1 MALSYPSLLP
11 GLFADGAANHD
22 VIPDTGAAIGRMAW
36 DVGFPAET
44 SQPTAIGGVPPHRL
58 DMNGLGNRLS
68 QHVFWQQS
76 GGMYVWDATLDYPPY
91 AHVIGSDGKE
101 YIAQAPSGP
110 SQGSGA
116 VNPVN
121 DDYPFVYW
129 KSLQRVMLDML
140 YPVGSIY
147 MSVTATSPAVLFGG
161 RWQQIKGKFI
171 LSSNT
176 NFPAGSTGGSNI
188 KQLQPSEMPQ
198 HTHTVTVTASTNSPT
213 VTIAAKNVTATT
225 GGQSQTH
232 THSVTFPKTNATTT
246 TAGAHKHTRGN
257 MDITGTFSGVGEKYD
272 GVPNTLT
279 GAFYR
284 VNTKKDPSQG
294 VPLSNSGNKDD
305 YFGFEA
311 SRTWTGQTNEQGG
324 HSHTASV
331 GPVTMTTGGVS
342 ANHTHSITVAVPG
355 QTVNVANYTHTHG
368 VTVGTAGENASFS
381 IMPEYFAVNVWQRLS
396 DVQ

>member
-1 MALSYPSLLP
+1 MAGLSYPTLLP

-22 VIPDTGAAIGRMAW
+22 TIPDTGAATGRMAW

-68 QHVFWQQS
+68 QHTLWQQS
-76 GGMYVWDATLDYPPY
+76 GGMYMWDATLDYPPY

-116 VNPVN
+116 INPVN
-121 DDYPFVYW
+121 DSSFVYW
-129 KSLQRVMLDML
+129 KSLPRIMLDMI

-147 MSVTATSPAVLFGG
+147 MSVNATNPATLFGG
-161 RWQQIKGKFI
+161 TWSQISGRFI
-171 LSSNT
+171 LAASGNYPS
-176 NFPAGSTGGSNI
+176 GSTGGNAT
-188 KQLQPSEMPQ
+188 KQLQLSEMPV
-198 HTHTVTVTASTNSPT
+198 HTHTGTADSY
-213 VTIAAKNVTATT
+213 
-225 GGQSQTH
+225 TH
-232 THSVTFPKTNATTT
+232 NHSVTTTSKTITVNTGSAGAHTHGVTFPSKSITTT
-246 TAGAHKHTRGN
+246 TAGAHTHTRGS
-257 MDITGTFSGVGEKYD
+257 MDIKGTFSGVGEKYD

-311 SRTWTGQTNEQGG
+311 SRNWSGSTSSNGG
-324 HSHTASV
+324 HSHSITIAA
-331 GPVTMTTGGVS
+331 TNMTTGS
-342 ANHTHSITVAVPG
+342 AGSHTHSVSVTVPA
-355 QTVNVANYTHTHG
+355 QTNDSANNTHTH
-368 VTVGTAGENASFS
+368 TLTIAQAGGNASFS
-381 IMPEYFAVNVWQRLS
+381 LLPPYFAVNVWQRTA
-396 DVQ
+396 